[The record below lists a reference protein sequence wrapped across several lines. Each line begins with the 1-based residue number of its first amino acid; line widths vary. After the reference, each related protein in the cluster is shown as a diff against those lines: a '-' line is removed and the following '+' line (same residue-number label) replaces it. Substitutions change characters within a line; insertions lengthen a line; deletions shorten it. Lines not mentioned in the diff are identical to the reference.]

1 MKTLTILFLFP
12 LKLIAQDIAGIW
24 TGFIQTTGN
33 KLPYELVISEQKDK
47 LTGYSLTVF
56 VFDGVENIGVKSI
69 KLKNKNGSV
78 SIEDNEL
85 VYNNYT
91 TPPKRVQL
99 LGRLS
104 LKINDS
110 VSTLN
115 GSFTTRSLDFRELE
129 TNPFSGTIYLQK
141 QNNFAQTKLI
151 AKLDEL
157 QLLNIIS
164 FIQPKT
170 KEKEEIASVN
180 PLPGNVK
187 STHEKEILKET
198 VQATQKVKDTH
209 SVNAPVSKIE
219 ETAKIITPLEK
230 NKPLPGEIKKE
241 TVSTNTKTIDQQK
254 LNEQNP
260 IKDDLASVKVNK
272 EQVKT
277 PQDKEK
283 ETASIPIKEKGEP
296 NLVVQNPKKDETV
309 NANLP
314 KEHVKTPHDKEKETV
329 SSPIK
334 AKEQPGLVVQ
344 KPKKDETTIV
354 NVPKEQIK
362 ISQPKEIVSAPIKA
376 KEQPGIIEQKPK
388 KDETVSANVPK
399 EQIKIQSKEKET
411 VSVPVKVKEQPGLV
425 EQKPK
430 KDETAIASLPKEQIK
445 PPLQKEKEK
454 TSDSVSALVKSKEQ
468 PVLVEQKPKESVT
481 IQSSATGIKPALS
494 SQATIAAVDIDSRK
508 TEIIR
513 TVFYKSDS
521 LVVSLYDN
529 GEIDGD
535 VVSVVLNGRVIIAQN
550 ELNASPIRIVI
561 NITPEIGDSLH
572 FIMYAENLGKIPP
585 NTGLLILQDGDERHE
600 IRFAGDLQKNSGIIL
615 KRRR

>member
-1 MKTLTILFLFP
+1 MKTLIILFLFP
-12 LKLIAQDIAGIW
+12 LKLIAQDITGIW

-115 GSFTTRSLDFRELE
+115 GSFTTRSLDFREQE
-129 TNPFSGTIYLQK
+129 TNPFSGTIHLQK
-141 QNNFAQTKLI
+141 QNNFSQTKLI

-157 QLLNIIS
+157 QLLNTIS
-164 FIQPKT
+164 FIQPKI
-170 KEKEEIASVN
+170 KENERLARVN
-180 PLPGNVK
+180 PISENRK
-187 STHEKEILKET
+187 ASIEKEIPEET
-198 VQATQKVKDTH
+198 VPASQLKDTL
-209 SVNAPVSKIE
+209 SLNDPVSKNEKADKTIP
-219 ETAKIITPLEK
+219 PLEK
-230 NKPLPGEIKKE
+230 NKPVLPDDIKKE
-241 TVSTNTKTIDQQK
+241 TVSTNTKTKDQPNRIESK
-254 LNEQNP
+254 P
-260 IKDDLASVKVNK
+260 IKEDLASVNVNK

-277 PQDKEK
+277 PRDNEK
-283 ETASIPIKEKGEP
+283 ETISAPIKAKEQAG
-296 NLVVQNPKKDETV
+296 LVVQNPKKDETV
-309 NANLP
+309 KANLP
-314 KEHVKTPHDKEKETV
+314 TEQVKIPQDKEK
-329 SSPIK
+329 
-334 AKEQPGLVVQ
+334 
-344 KPKKDETTIV
+344 
-354 NVPKEQIK
+354 
-362 ISQPKEIVSAPIKA
+362 IVSAPIKA
-376 KEQPGIIEQKPK
+376 KEQPNLVEQKPK
-388 KDETVSANVPK
+388 KEETAIVNVPK
-399 EQIKIQSKEKET
+399 EKITQPKEKET
-411 VSVPVKVKEQPGLV
+411 VSVPVKVKEQPNPV
-425 EQKPK
+425 EQKSK
-430 KDETAIASLPKEQIK
+430 RDETAIANLPKDQIK
-445 PPLQKEKEK
+445 NPQPKEKE
-454 TSDSVSALVKSKEQ
+454 TVSVPIKVKDQ
-468 PVLVEQKPKESVT
+468 PDLVEQKPKESVT
-481 IQSSATGIKPALS
+481 IQASATAIKPALS
-494 SQATIAAVDIDSRK
+494 SQQTAIAAVDIDSRK

-535 VVSVVLNGRVIIAQN
+535 IVSVVLNGKVIIAQN
-550 ELNASPIRIVI
+550 ELNTSPIRIVI
-561 NITPEIGDSLH
+561 NITPELGDSLH

-615 KRRR
+615 KRRQ

>member
-12 LKLIAQDIAGIW
+12 LKLIAQDITGIW
-24 TGFIQTTGN
+24 TGFIQTTGSR
-33 KLPYELVISEQKDK
+33 LPYELVISEQKDK

-99 LGRLS
+99 LGRLA

-115 GSFTTRSLDFRELE
+115 GSFTTRSLDFREQE
-129 TNPFSGTIYLQK
+129 TNPFSGTIHLQK
-141 QNNFAQTKLI
+141 QNNFTQTKLI

-157 QLLNIIS
+157 ELLNTIS
-164 FIQPKT
+164 FIQPKI
-170 KEKEEIASVN
+170 KENEEMASVN
-180 PLPGNVK
+180 PLPENVK
-187 STHEKEILKET
+187 STLEKEILKEI
-198 VQATQKVKDTH
+198 VPASQIVKDTL
-209 SVNAPVSKIE
+209 SVNEPVSKNE
-219 ETAKIITPLEK
+219 ETAKIVTPLEK
-230 NKPLPGEIKKE
+230 NKPLPAEIKKE
-241 TVSTNTKTIDQQK
+241 TVSSTAKTKDQPN
-254 LNEQNP
+254 LNEPKP
-260 IKDDLASVKVNK
+260 IKDDLTTVNVTK
-272 EQVKT
+272 EQIKT

-283 ETASIPIKEKGEP
+283 ETVSI
-296 NLVVQNPKKDETV
+296 
-309 NANLP
+309 
-314 KEHVKTPHDKEKETV
+314 
-329 SSPIK
+329 PIK
-334 AKEQPGLVVQ
+334 AKEQPGLVIQ
-344 KPKKDETTIV
+344 NPKKDETAKV
-354 NVPKEQIK
+354 NLPKEQIK
-362 ISQPKEIVSAPIKA
+362 TSQSKETVSAPIKA
-376 KEQPGIIEQKPK
+376 
-388 KDETVSANVPK
+388 
-399 EQIKIQSKEKET
+399 
-411 VSVPVKVKEQPGLV
+411 KEQPGLV

-430 KDETAIASLPKEQIK
+430 KDETAIVNVPKEPLKISQSKEKETVSVPVKAKEQPIFVEQKPKKDETAIANTPKEQIK
-445 PPLQKEKEK
+445 SPLQKEKEK
-454 TSDSVSALVKSKEQ
+454 EQ
-468 PVLVEQKPKESVT
+468 PAFVEQKPKESVT

-494 SQATIAAVDIDSRK
+494 SQQTAIAAVDIDSRK

-535 VVSVVLNGRVIIAQN
+535 IVSVVLNGRVIIAQN

-561 NITPEIGDSLH
+561 NITPELGDSLH

-615 KRRR
+615 KRIR

>member
-1 MKTLTILFLFP
+1 MKTLIILFLFP
-12 LKLIAQDIAGIW
+12 LNLIAQDITGIW

-56 VFDGVENIGVKSI
+56 IFDGVENIGVKSI

-115 GSFTTRSLDFRELE
+115 GSFTTRSLDFREQE

-141 QNNFAQTKLI
+141 QNNFTQTKLI

-157 QLLNIIS
+157 QLLNTIS
-164 FIQPKT
+164 FIQPKI
-170 KEKEEIASVN
+170 KENEDIARVN
-180 PLPGNVK
+180 PLPGNAK
-187 STHEKEILKET
+187 STLEKEILKET
-198 VQATQKVKDTH
+198 LPASQIVKDTH
-209 SVNAPVSKIE
+209 SVNEPVSKKE

-241 TVSTNTKTIDQQK
+241 TVSTNTKTINQPNLKEQK
-254 LNEQNP
+254 P
-260 IKDDLASVKVNK
+260 IKDDLTSVNVNK

-283 ETASIPIKEKGEP
+283 ETVSAPIKEKEQPG
-296 NLVVQNPKKDETV
+296 LVVQNPKKDETV
-309 NANLP
+309 KANLP
-314 KEHVKTPHDKEKETV
+314 KEQVKTLQDKEKETV
-329 SSPIK
+329 SAPIQ
-334 AKEQPGLVVQ
+334 AKEQPGLIVQ
-344 KPKKDETTIV
+344 NPKKVETTIV

-376 KEQPGIIEQKPK
+376 KEQPVI
-388 KDETVSANVPK
+388 
-399 EQIKIQSKEKET
+399 
-411 VSVPVKVKEQPGLV
+411 V

-430 KDETAIASLPKEQIK
+430 KDETALANVPKEQIK
-445 PPLQKEKEK
+445 PPLQKEKV
-454 TSDSVSALVKSKEQ
+454 TDSLSALVKSKEQ

-535 VVSVVLNGRVIIAQN
+535 IVSVVLNGRVIIAQN

-561 NITPEIGDSLH
+561 NITPELGDSLH

-615 KRRR
+615 KRRRYN